1 MLSYAALSSPAIW
14 GKQKHTLFTTA
25 DSNRLRRQRHF
36 KKTCGTWDLHHNVS
50 LCLSVCLCVC
60 LNWKGKTVIRKAGN
74 WAGFVWRLYPATL
87 IILGPKASTCFRRVF
102 IVFPVPTMPCEGGG
116 GRCRNWTEKVITWQW
131 GKKKEQK
138 LNSSFSG
145 LEVIQKLSA
154 VSVTLYSNYATV
166 YKHSLGITW
175 IHWKE
180 EFKHKHVI
188 FNQKKKKKNVIWPL
202 ALRCR
207 QTLRRTKATTVR
219 SIMSVCR
226 WSARTTNMW
235 NVWLSS
241 HIFHLSLNMNQN
253 RLTAL
258 A

>member
-14 GKQKHTLFTTA
+14 GKQKQTLFTTA

-60 LNWKGKTVIRKAGN
+60 LDWKGKTVIHKAGN

-131 GKKKEQK
+131 GKK
-138 LNSSFSG
+138 
-145 LEVIQKLSA
+145 
-154 VSVTLYSNYATV
+154 
-166 YKHSLGITW
+166 
-175 IHWKE
+175 
-180 EFKHKHVI
+180 
-188 FNQKKKKKNVIWPL
+188 
-202 ALRCR
+202 
-207 QTLRRTKATTVR
+207 RRTKTQFFFLWTRSDTETKCSQCHTVLKLR
-219 SIMSVCR
+219 NCLQAFTR
-226 WSARTTNMW
+226 NYL
-235 NVWLSS
+235 N
-241 HIFHLSLNMNQN
+241 SLK
-253 RLTAL
+253 RGI
-258 A
+258 

>member
-14 GKQKHTLFTTA
+14 GKQKQTLFTTA

-131 GKKKEQK
+131 G
-138 LNSSFSG
+138 N
-145 LEVIQKLSA
+145 
-154 VSVTLYSNYATV
+154 
-166 YKHSLGITW
+166 
-175 IHWKE
+175 
-180 EFKHKHVI
+180 
-188 FNQKKKKKNVIWPL
+188 KKN
-202 ALRCR
+202 
-207 QTLRRTKATTVR
+207 KN
-219 SIMSVCR
+219 SI
-226 WSARTTNMW
+226 
-235 NVWLSS
+235 L
-241 HIFHLSLNMNQN
+241 LSLD
-253 RLTAL
+253 
-258 A
+258 